1 MRTIETKA
9 YTFSELSEQAKRTAL
24 NSVREID
31 DFYDEDIIN
40 SIKAITELFDIKT
53 GNEWADFRAGHID
66 DDILGLSGVRL
77 LKYLV
82 NNYWHSLFKGKHY
95 SLWSKTEVSYKHY
108 KYNFKEGYPVLKSR
122 RSKVMFN
129 NDCTLT
135 GVCYDNDILKPVYD
149 FMQSPCNHTTFKD
162 LIQEMGDAAYQCF
175 IDAEDWVNSEEYLTE
190 TIKANEYEFTEDGQR
205 I

>member
-9 YTFSELSEQAKRTAL
+9 YTFSELSEQAKQVAL

-31 DFYDEDIIN
+31 NFYAEEIIG

-53 GNEWADFRAGHID
+53 GNEWTDFRTGHID
-66 DDILGLSGVRL
+66 DDILGLSGIRL
-77 LKYLV
+77 LKYLT
-82 NNYWHSLFKGKHY
+82 NNYWQSLFSGKYY
-95 SLWSKTEVSYKHY
+95 SLWSKTEVSYKY
-108 KYNFKEGYPVLKSR
+108 YKEGFPVLKSR
-122 RSKVMFN
+122 HSKVMFN

-149 FMQSPCNHTTFKD
+149 FMQNPCKHTTFED
-162 LIQEMGDAAYQCF
+162 LIQEMENAAEQCF
-175 IDAEDWVNSEEYLTE
+175 IDAEEWVNSEEYLTE
-190 TIKANEYEFTEDGQR
+190 TIEANGYEFTQDGQR